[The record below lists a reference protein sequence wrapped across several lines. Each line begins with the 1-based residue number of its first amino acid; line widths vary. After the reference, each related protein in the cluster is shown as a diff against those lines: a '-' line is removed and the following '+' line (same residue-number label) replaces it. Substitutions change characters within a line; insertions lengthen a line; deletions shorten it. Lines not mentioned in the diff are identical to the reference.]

1 MTLSRFRAALWS
13 ARGCI
18 AVSAVLL
25 GAGLAGPCMA
35 VEPAFG
41 KMEGWVRLLKPDL
54 ARPTRY
60 SVFGGIVTLIQNGN
74 LALGLL
80 LLAFS
85 VFFPTLKL
93 GVMSGATAALADGR
107 SSGALMRLAHHA
119 GKFSMLDV
127 FVVGL
132 IVLAI
137 KGLPGGSRI
146 TLGWG
151 VGAFAASV
159 VLSLV
164 AGFVI
169 QSLER
174 RNPLRHTLAPA
185 VTTAPPRTEG
195 EGI

>member
-1 MTLSRFRAALWS
+1 MTPNRFRTSLWS
-13 ARGCI
+13 VRGCI
-18 AVSAVLL
+18 ALSALLL

-41 KMEGWVRLLKPDL
+41 KLDGWVHLLKPDL
-54 ARPTRY
+54 ARPTSY
-60 SVFGGIVTLIQNGN
+60 SVFGGIVTLIHNGN
-74 LALGLL
+74 AALGLL

-85 VFFPTLKL
+85 VFFPTAKL
-93 GVMSGATAALADGR
+93 AVMAGSTAALAGGR
-107 SSGALMRLAHHA
+107 PSGALMKLAHHA

-159 VLSLV
+159 VLSML
-164 AGFVI
+164 AGFAI
-169 QSLER
+169 QWLEPR
-174 RNPLRHTLAPA
+174 RAPEWPEPLEEKREA
-185 VTTAPPRTEG
+185 TA
-195 EGI
+195 

>member
-1 MTLSRFRAALWS
+1 MRHSHFRAALWS
-13 ARGCI
+13 VRGVI

-35 VEPAFG
+35 IEPSFG
-41 KMEGWVRLLKPDL
+41 KYDGWVRLLKPDL

-60 SVFGGIVTLIQNGN
+60 SVFGGILALIENGN
-74 LALGLL
+74 AALGLML
-80 LLAFS
+80 MAFS
-85 VFFPTLKL
+85 VVFPTVKL
-93 GVMSGATAALADGR
+93 AVMAGATSALAVGR
-107 SSGALMRLAHHA
+107 PSGALMKLAHHT

-159 VLSLV
+159 VLSLIG
-164 AGFVI
+164 GFGVHW
-169 QSLER
+169 LER
-174 RNPLRHTLAPA
+174 RTPL
-185 VTTAPPRTEG
+185 PRETDFG
-195 EGI
+195 EGGGT

>member
-1 MTLSRFRAALWS
+1 MTHSRFRAALWS
-13 ARGCI
+13 ARACV
-18 AVSAVLL
+18 ALSAVLL

-35 VEPAFG
+35 VQPAFG

-74 LALGLL
+74 VALGLL

-85 VFFPTLKL
+85 VVFPTVKL
-93 GVMSGATAALADGR
+93 GVMAGATAALAEGR
-107 SSGALMRLAHHA
+107 SSGALMGLAHHA

-159 VLSLV
+159 VLSLIG
-164 AGFVI
+164 GFAI
-169 QSLER
+169 QWLER
-174 RNPLRHTLAPA
+174 HIPSRQD
-185 VTTAPPRTEG
+185 PRPVLESHPI